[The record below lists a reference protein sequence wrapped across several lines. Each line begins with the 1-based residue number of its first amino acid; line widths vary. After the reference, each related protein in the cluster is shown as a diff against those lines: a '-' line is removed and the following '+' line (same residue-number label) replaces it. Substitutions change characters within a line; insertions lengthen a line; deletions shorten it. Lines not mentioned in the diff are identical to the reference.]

1 MLKETRNIKV
11 VNSKFSLRYPLWHAK
26 KYEIVNSA
34 FDELTRAPI
43 WYSEDGIIDN
53 CDFQGIKLLRECNN
67 AQIKNSNIISA
78 EFGWKCRDINIQDSK
93 IISEYIFL
101 DSQNIKLKN
110 IEFQGKY
117 SFQYVENLE
126 LENCKLD
133 TKDAFWHS
141 KNVTVKNSIV
151 KGEYLAW
158 FSENLT
164 LINCKIIG
172 TQPFCYCKNLKLVN
186 CSMENTDL
194 TFEYSEVEADIKGN
208 VLSIK
213 NLKSGTIIVDS
224 VGEIINEDAI
234 MEINGKV
241 IIRKKFSKKV

>member
-1 MLKETRNIKV
+1 MAVIKEKIENQVFDEERALYNLKNTEVLNCTFAGKQDGESVLKETRNIKV

-110 IEFQGKY
+110 MVYFYAVGKSY
-117 SFQYVENLE
+117 FPLHKNLE
-126 LENCKLD
+126 LCVRFSHYNRKL
-133 TKDAFWHS
+133 TRVEKWKIKAF
-141 KNVTVKNSIV
+141 
-151 KGEYLAW
+151 
-158 FSENLT
+158 
-164 LINCKIIG
+164 LIYCAIG
-172 TQPFCYCKNLKLVN
+172 KQKFT
-186 CSMENTDL
+186 
-194 TFEYSEVEADIKGN
+194 
-208 VLSIK
+208 
-213 NLKSGTIIVDS
+213 
-224 VGEIINEDAI
+224 
-234 MEINGKV
+234 
-241 IIRKKFSKKV
+241 KKFATYFRKINY